1 MKKKFIRVMFFGT
14 LALTTLS
21 YVGCKD
27 YDDDIDRL
35 EQKIAENASAIEKIN
50 KLIDG
55 GSVITKVENIEGG
68 VKVTLS
74 NNDSFTITNGTAGK
88 DGVQWTIGDD
98 GFWYKNGDK
107 TTYKAI
113 GEDGKPGADG
123 KPGTGTPGKDG
134 DTYVPGED
142 GYWYLNEVKPEN
154 KTDKTWM
161 VPGVVTVADMG
172 DYYIFSN
179 MKNQDGTVGS
189 ATIYKHSATFVSSL
203 VHVPSNI
210 NADLGDVVFLP
221 VIAYDNNSTK
231 AAPVY
236 EYNSSNQPLYR
247 TLVNGWAEYEY
258 KLNPAS
264 VNPQYYTGISFV
276 EQTATTTTRATEI
289 GLPLAK
295 VITTTDRGK
304 LVVKASAGD
313 NANNQNAFK
322 MYKDDSETGT
332 AYDNPDGK
340 PMKESTKYGE
350 AGKVNMLAYMV
361 KNTNEQLGETA
372 NINVVS
378 DYVATKRMVVE
389 QEETAIGLSVGD
401 DLYED
406 ATVKAPV
413 LPLLSDMYKKAESDV
428 NGYLT
433 KLPVNLKLKYTE
445 SLDLKPLLTGLA
457 TKFHTNTGFD
467 ADKSQYLLT
476 DLGFENVTF
485 EFEKVSFMAG
495 EVDQTMRYLNVEG
508 STISVINK
516 QDAAIEREAVLKVKM
531 KVDGKWVMSKLMK
544 IRFTETEQETK
555 DFVNTDLKEQ
565 TLACTAL
572 YGGGAKLAATTAYTK
587 ATVVEGLK
595 IDFDQYFNALGVS
608 KAKFVEYYGGGTPT
622 VAVTKDGS
630 VFGDWSFDADEAGK
644 NLTIDYS
651 NIEGGPLT
659 DNNYVYFGLK
669 NQLRAGT
676 YVIKFTYSTTNTAP
690 KYKAFTITTTLVVKD
705 PVHTWTYNPSMWK
718 GTEYMLG
725 YGQPTSGDYGAPF
738 LMKATIEDGFMD
750 SWDGCGQWDF
760 ELVTTA
766 PASEMTLTTDNATNK
781 HVLNIFDKKWMGKK
795 IRIRAVEYIETK
807 DATKTN
813 RKINNIVSAT
823 KTSEFDIMFVNP
835 VVYAQVN
842 AAAAWYLVD
851 KANTTVLEEGA
862 YLPIYRFIKLY
873 DIKRGE
879 TNGMMFDGSQEE
891 PWFER
896 NTVEIGQGLFKM
908 HKVEVSYKLS
918 DKNDAIVQRHA
929 SILKKDG
936 KEVGLLKWNNDE
948 GVLVGEVDQPIIIDV
963 TIKNSW
969 MGQPEQTTE
978 QKQEI
983 TVYVKKADT
992 KYTVPATGFLGT
1004 LAAPEGLGSYADL
1017 N

>member
-1 MKKKFIRVMFFGT
+1 
-14 LALTTLS
+14 
-21 YVGCKD
+21 
-27 YDDDIDRL
+27 
-35 EQKIAENASAIEKIN
+35 
-50 KLIDG
+50 
-55 GSVITKVENIEGG
+55 
-68 VKVTLS
+68 
-74 NNDSFTITNGTAGK
+74 
-88 DGVQWTIGDD
+88 
-98 GFWYKNGDK
+98 
-107 TTYKAI
+107 
-113 GEDGKPGADG
+113 
-123 KPGTGTPGKDG
+123 
-134 DTYVPGED
+134 
-142 GYWYLNEVKPEN
+142 VKPEN
-154 KTDKTWM
+154 KTDKTWI
-161 VPGVVTVADMG
+161 VPGVVSVADMG

-179 MKNQDGTVGS
+179 LKNEAGEATS
-189 ATIYKHSATFVSSL
+189 ATVYKYSATFVSSL

-210 NADLGDVVFLP
+210 NKDLGDVVFLP
-221 VIAYDNNSTK
+221 VIAYDNNSKNT
-231 AAPVY
+231 AVY

-258 KLNPAS
+258 KLNPAN

-276 EQTATTTTRATEI
+276 EQTATTTTRATEV

-295 VITTTDRGK
+295 VVTTTDRGR
-304 LVVKASAGD
+304 LIVKASAGD
-313 NANNQNAFK
+313 NANNPNAFK
-322 MYKDDSETGT
+322 MYKDDSEQGT

-389 QEETAIGLSVGD
+389 QEETTIGFAV
-401 DLYED
+401 D
-406 ATVKAPV
+406 ADKYADPTVKAPA
-413 LPLLSDMYKKAESDV
+413 LPLLSDMYKKAETKV
-428 NGYLT
+428 NDYLAS
-433 KLPVNLKLKYTE
+433 LPVNLKFLYTADP
-445 SLDLKPLLTGLA
+445 LDLEPLLTGLA
-457 TKFHTNTGFD
+457 TEFHTNTGFD
-467 ADKSQYLLT
+467 ADESQYVLT

-485 EFEKVSFMAG
+485 QYEAVSYMDA
-495 EVDQTMRYLNVEG
+495 EVDQTKRYLKLDG
-508 STISVINK
+508 SKISVIDK
-516 QDAAIEREAVLKVKM
+516 QSASIGRQAVLKVKM
-531 KVDGKWVMSKLMK
+531 YVDGKFVMSKLMK
-544 IRFTETEQETK
+544 IEFVEQEQQTK

-572 YGGGAKLAATTAYTK
+572 YGGGAKLAAATAYQT

-595 IDFDQYFNALGVS
+595 IDFDQYFNALQVS
-608 KAKFVEYYGGGTPT
+608 KAKFVEYYGGGNPT
-622 VAVTKDGS
+622 VEVTKDG
-630 VFGDWSFDADEAGK
+630 VKFDGWSFDSEEAGK

-651 NIEGGPLT
+651 NIEGSAIT
-659 DNNYVYFGLK
+659 DNNNVYFGLK

-690 KYKAFTITTTLVVKD
+690 TYKAFTITATLVVKD
-705 PVHTWTYNPSMWK
+705 PVHTWTYNPSMWE

-766 PASEMTLTTDNATNK
+766 PASEMTLTTDIATNK

-795 IRIRAVEYIETK
+795 IRVRAVEYIETK
-807 DATKTN
+807 DAAKNN

-851 KANTTVLEEGA
+851 KANTTVLKEGA
-862 YLPIYRFIKLY
+862 YLPIYRFVKLY

-896 NTVEIGQGLFKM
+896 NEVEIGKGLFKM

-929 SILKKDG
+929 SILKSTDG

-948 GVLVGEVDQPIIIDV
+948 GVLVGDVDQPIIIDV

-969 MGQPEQTTE
+969 MGQPEQTTT
-978 QKQEI
+978 QTQEI

>member
-1 MKKKFIRVMFFGT
+1 MFFGA
-14 LALTTLS
+14 LALTTFS

-35 EQKIAENASAIEKIN
+35 EQKITENANAIAEIN
-50 KLIDG
+50 KLIEG
-55 GSVITKVENIEGG
+55 GSVITKVENITGG
-68 VKVTLS
+68 VEVTLS
-74 NNDSFTITNGTAGK
+74 NGKSFTIKNGDAGK
-88 DGVQWTIGDD
+88 DGTQWTIGED
-98 GFWYKNGDK
+98 GFWYK
-107 TTYKAI
+107 
-113 GEDGKPGADG
+113 
-123 KPGTGTPGKDG
+123 
-134 DTYVPGED
+134 
-142 GYWYLNEVKPEN
+142 NEVKPEN
-154 KTDKTWM
+154 KTDKTWI
-161 VPGVVTVADMG
+161 VPGVVSVADMG

-179 MKNQDGTVGS
+179 LKNEAGEATS
-189 ATIYKHSATFVSSL
+189 ATVYKYSATFVSSL

-210 NADLGDVVFLP
+210 NKDLGDVVFLP
-221 VIAYDNNSTK
+221 VIAYDNNSKNT
-231 AAPVY
+231 AVY

-258 KLNPAS
+258 KLNPAN

-276 EQTATTTTRATEI
+276 EQTATTTTRATEV

-295 VITTTDRGK
+295 VVTTTDRGK
-304 LVVKASAGD
+304 LIVKASAGD
-313 NANNQNAFK
+313 NANNPNAFK
-322 MYKDDSETGT
+322 MYKDDSEQGT

-467 ADKSQYLLT
+467 ADESQYLLT

-630 VFGDWSFDADEAGK
+630 VFGDWSFNADEAGK

-766 PASEMTLTTDNATNK
+766 PESEMTLTTDPSTNK
-781 HVLNIFDKKWMGKK
+781 HVLNIFDKKWMGEK

-807 DATKTN
+807 DVAKAN

-851 KANTTVLEEGA
+851 KANTTVLKEGA

-873 DIKRGE
+873 DIRRGE
-879 TNGMMFDGSQEE
+879 TNGMMFDGSAQT
-891 PWFER
+891 PWFAR
-896 NTVEIGQGLFKM
+896 NNVEIGKGLFKM

-929 SILKKDG
+929 SILKSTDG

-948 GVLVGEVDQPIIIDV
+948 GVLVGDVDQPIIIDV

>member
-113 GEDGKPGADG
+113 GEDGKPG

-189 ATIYKHSATFVSSL
+189 ATVYKHSATFVSSL

-221 VIAYDNNSTK
+221 VIAYDKNSTT

-289 GLPLAK
+289 GLPLAQ
-295 VITTTDRGK
+295 VVTTTDRGK

-630 VFGDWSFDADEAGK
+630 VFGDWSFNADEAGK

-766 PASEMTLTTDNATNK
+766 PESEMTLTTDPSTNK
-781 HVLNIFDKKWMGKK
+781 HVLNIFDKKWMGEK

-807 DATKTN
+807 DVAKAN

-851 KANTTVLEEGA
+851 KANTTVLKEGA

-879 TNGMMFDGSQEE
+879 TNGMMFDGSAQT
-891 PWFER
+891 PWFAR
-896 NTVEIGQGLFKM
+896 NNVEIGKGLFKM

-969 MGQPEQTTE
+969 MGQPEQTTT
-978 QKQEI
+978 QTQEI

-1004 LAAPEGLGSYADL
+1004 LDAPEGLGSYNDL

>member
-1 MKKKFIRVMFFGT
+1 M
-14 LALTTLS
+14 
-21 YVGCKD
+21 
-27 YDDDIDRL
+27 
-35 EQKIAENASAIEKIN
+35 
-50 KLIDG
+50 
-55 GSVITKVENIEGG
+55 
-68 VKVTLS
+68 
-74 NNDSFTITNGTAGK
+74 
-88 DGVQWTIGDD
+88 
-98 GFWYKNGDK
+98 
-107 TTYKAI
+107 
-113 GEDGKPGADG
+113 
-123 KPGTGTPGKDG
+123 
-134 DTYVPGED
+134 
-142 GYWYLNEVKPEN
+142 
-154 KTDKTWM
+154 
-161 VPGVVTVADMG
+161 
-172 DYYIFSN
+172 
-179 MKNQDGTVGS
+179 
-189 ATIYKHSATFVSSL
+189 
-203 VHVPSNI
+203 
-210 NADLGDVVFLP
+210 
-221 VIAYDNNSTK
+221 
-231 AAPVY
+231 
-236 EYNSSNQPLYR
+236 
-247 TLVNGWAEYEY
+247 
-258 KLNPAS
+258 
-264 VNPQYYTGISFV
+264 
-276 EQTATTTTRATEI
+276 
-289 GLPLAK
+289 
-295 VITTTDRGK
+295 
-304 LVVKASAGD
+304 
-313 NANNQNAFK
+313 
-322 MYKDDSETGT
+322 
-332 AYDNPDGK
+332 
-340 PMKESTKYGE
+340 
-350 AGKVNMLAYMV
+350 
-361 KNTNEQLGETA
+361 
-372 NINVVS
+372 
-378 DYVATKRMVVE
+378 
-389 QEETAIGLSVGD
+389 
-401 DLYED
+401 
-406 ATVKAPV
+406 
-413 LPLLSDMYKKAESDV
+413 
-428 NGYLT
+428 
-433 KLPVNLKLKYTE
+433 
-445 SLDLKPLLTGLA
+445 KPLLTGLA

-630 VFGDWSFDADEAGK
+630 VFGDWSFNADEAGK

-766 PASEMTLTTDNATNK
+766 PESEMTLTTDPSTNK
-781 HVLNIFDKKWMGKK
+781 HVLNIFDKKWMGEK

-807 DATKTN
+807 DVAKAN

-851 KANTTVLEEGA
+851 KANTTVLKEGA

-879 TNGMMFDGSQEE
+879 TNGMMFDGSAQT
-891 PWFER
+891 PWFAR
-896 NTVEIGQGLFKM
+896 NNVEIGKGLFKM

-969 MGQPEQTTE
+969 MGQPEQTTT
-978 QKQEI
+978 QTQEI

-1004 LAAPEGLGSYADL
+1004 LDAPEGLGSYNDL

>member
-1 MKKKFIRVMFFGT
+1 MFFGT